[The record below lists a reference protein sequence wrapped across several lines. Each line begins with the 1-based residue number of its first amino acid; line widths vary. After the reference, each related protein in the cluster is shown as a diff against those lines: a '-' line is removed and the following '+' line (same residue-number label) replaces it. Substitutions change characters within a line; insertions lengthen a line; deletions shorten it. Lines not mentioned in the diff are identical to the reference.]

1 MQFLLLEIVIAP
13 MVHARMEIVL
23 ILVVPME
30 IVLIL
35 DVLTI
40 IVLILDVQMPNVQ
53 IQDVRLYPQLQLRQQ
68 KRYFP
73 G

>member
-1 MQFLLLEIVIAP
+1 
-13 MVHARMEIVL
+13 MVHARMEIAL
-23 ILVVPME
+23 ILVALME

-53 IQDVRLYPQLQLRQQ
+53 IQDVRLYPQHRLRQQ
-68 KRYFP
+68 KHSFP
-73 G
+73 GLDYSKF